1 MYLRQWDSENP
12 NVICF
17 KKKKQSRVMSVT
29 SNERRPLAVLRRAYE
44 SKQCGTSGQSTD
56 KESMYVHKF

>member
-17 KKKKQSRVMSVT
+17 KKKKIKGDECNQQWET
-29 SNERRPLAVLRRAYE
+29 TTGGLEE
-44 SKQCGTSGQSTD
+44 SLWIQT
-56 KESMYVHKF
+56 MWN